1 MTTLKILFWLCLA
14 IVFYTYIGYGLLLY
28 ILVRLKRLLGL
39 SRPEPVLPDDDQLP
53 DVTLMICAYN
63 EEDIVHEKMANIRQL
78 DYPKEKFCIRLSMS

>member
-39 SRPEPVLPDDDQLP
+39 SRPEPVLPELYP
-53 DVTLMICAYN
+53 PVPTGPVPYFPTTTIC
-63 EEDIVHEKMANIRQL
+63 RT
-78 DYPKEKFCIRLSMS
+78 

>member
-63 EEDIVHEKMANIRQL
+63 EEDIVHEKMANIR
-78 DYPKEKFCIRLSMS
+78 